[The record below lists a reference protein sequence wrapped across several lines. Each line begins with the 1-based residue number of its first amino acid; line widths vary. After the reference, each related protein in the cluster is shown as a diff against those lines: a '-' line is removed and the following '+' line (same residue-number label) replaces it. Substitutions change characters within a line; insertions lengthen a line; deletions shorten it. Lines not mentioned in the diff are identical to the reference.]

1 MDEEQG
7 LASPIAGGLRGIR
20 RSVSSSIFTGRAVP
34 SQVQGDTITQN
45 LISKNSLTLESVSGQ
60 LSGITQQV
68 SSINNSLEAI
78 KNNLQVSDALE
89 RQRQAAKERREAIL
103 AEQGLREGKES
114 ELEKRIQFSLLTP
127 VRRVKQVAQ
136 GILGRLTDAFL
147 FLAGGWLINTTLTF
161 LRLKSE
167 GSVEELNE
175 FKSKLVANLLVMGG
189 VLVASTIAFGK
200 LLTLTK
206 FFTMSL
212 LAVVTTNFIKKPFEL
227 LFSFIGV
234 NLNKFKN
241 MLRLGIVGLFNN
253 AKNIDP
259 KAISKTSKVIDPNVV
274 AAGGSGA
281 VVAAESFF
289 PKKFRQTGNIFRRM
303 FGKPIV
309 TQEMAATA
317 SKTTA
322 KVGKTASVLKFGNK
336 LLGTFNK
343 LIYITEGIFDFMDY
357 KKRGNTN
364 FQAFMAAAS
373 KGVTKFLTFAAGMK
387 TGGILGGKIGAG
399 IGMFLGGPPGAAAGL
414 AIGGAIGSVLGGF
427 GVSLFG
433 LDEGAANVVGGV
445 VDKSTG
451 AVPEGKIRDKDGTII
466 DDPSLTADEVAPVT
480 NIDDMAI
487 RPVSDTFKVGGTDIV
502 PFKSREENFDQK
514 LALNENVEVIS
525 LPLQGNSSPQKGISG
540 PSKVGAAKVPKFST
554 SDYAN
559 NYVTV
564 AESLFNVS
572 TV

>member
-34 SQVQGDTITQN
+34 PQAQGDTISQN

-114 ELEKRIQFSLLTP
+114 ELEKRIQFALLTP

-136 GILGRLTDAFL
+136 GILSRLTDAFL
-147 FLAGGWLINTTLTF
+147 FLAGGWLVNTTLTF
-161 LRLKSE
+161 LRLNAE
-167 GSVEELNE
+167 GNEEELKK
-175 FKSKLVANLLVMGG
+175 FKDKLVGSLIIMGG
-189 VLVASTIAFGK
+189 ITLAATIAFGK
-200 LLTLTK
+200 LLALTK
-206 FFTMSL
+206 AFTATL
-212 LAVVTTNFIKKPFEL
+212 LLVVSTNFIKRPFEL
-227 LFSFIGV
+227 LFNFIGV

-241 MLRLGIVGLFNN
+241 MLRLGIVGLVDNV
-253 AKNIDP
+253 KNVDP
-259 KAISKTSKVIDPNVV
+259 KAAAQATRDSKILSRSAAATGGVV
-274 AAGGSGA
+274 ATQA
-281 VVAAESFF
+281 FF
-289 PKKFRQTGNIFRRM
+289 PNKIRQFNNIFRNM

-309 TQEMAATA
+309 TKEMAAATA
-317 SKTTA
+317 SKAT
-322 KVGKTASVLKFGNK
+322 KVGAFSRLGQFGGKLINTFSK
-336 LLGTFNK
+336 LL
-343 LIYITEGIFDFMDY
+343 YVVEGVFDFADY
-357 KKRGNTN
+357 KKRGNSN
-364 FQAFMAAAS
+364 FQAFIGS
-373 KGVTKFLTFAAGMK
+373 LTRGVTKYLAFGAGMK
-387 TGGILGGKIGAG
+387 TGALIGG
-399 IGMFLGGPPGAAAGL
+399 FLGGPPGAL
-414 AIGGAIGSVLGGF
+414 IGGLLGGI

-433 LDEGAANVVGGV
+433 LDEGAADVVGGAA
-445 VDKSTG
+445 DSLTG
-451 AVPEGKIRDKDGTII
+451 ANQNVEGDTSRNNNSASGNIEGTNTSNN
-466 DDPSLTADEVAPVT
+466 D
-480 NIDDMAI
+480 NIMA
-487 RPVSDTFKVGGTDIV
+487 RPVSYDSVSGIV
-502 PFKSREENFDQK
+502 PFKLREENLDQK
-514 LALNENVEVIS
+514 LALNEEVEVIK
-525 LPLQGNSSPQKGISG
+525 LPLQGNSTPQTGTSG
-540 PSKVGAAKVPKFST
+540 PSKVGAVKVPKFST

>member
-78 KNNLQVSDALE
+78 KNNLQVSDTLE

-127 VRRVKQVAQ
+127 VRRVKQVAK

-200 LLTLTK
+200 LLAITK

-259 KAISKTSKVIDPNVV
+259 KAISKTSKVIDPSVV
-274 AAGGSGA
+274 AASGSGTA
-281 VVAAESFF
+281 ILAEQFF

-303 FGKPIV
+303 FGRPIV

-317 SKTTA
+317 AKTTA
-322 KVGKTASVLKFGNK
+322 KVSKTSSVLKFGNK

-357 KKRGNTN
+357 KKRGATN
-364 FQAFMAAAS
+364 YQAFMAALTRGA
-373 KGVTKFLTFAAGMK
+373 TKFLTFAAGMK
-387 TGGILGGKIGAG
+387 AGGLLGGKIGAG

-414 AIGGAIGSVLGGF
+414 AIGGAIGTILGAF
-427 GVSLFG
+427 GVTMTG
-433 LDEGAANVVGGV
+433 ADESVADFVGGG
-445 VDKSTG
+445 VDSITG
-451 AVPEGKIRDKDGTII
+451 ADQNVKGDTSMDNNSASENIEGTNTSNNDNIVTR
-466 DDPSLTADEVAPVT
+466 PVT
-480 NIDDMAI
+480 FDSA
-487 RPVSDTFKVGGTDIV
+487 SGIV
-502 PFKSREENFDQK
+502 PFKARDENLDQK
-514 LALNENVEVIS
+514 LALNEDVEVIN
-525 LPLQGNSSPQKGISG
+525 LPLQGNSTPQTGTSG
-540 PSKVGAAKVPKFST
+540 PSKVGAVKVPKFST

-559 NYVTV
+559 NYVVV